1 MAQSLAANFWNR
13 MTHPFGGS
21 GSPNGIVENGTGPA
35 PSVGDRYMQTKAGTP
50 VWVVEN
56 VLSVTASR
64 YPLVRLTSEKYP
76 DLMKIVS
83 ISTLA
88 DHDEFTRAH

>member
-13 MTHPFGGS
+13 VTHPFASRGS
-21 GSPNGIVENGTGPA
+21 VEGMIDQSDYKE
-35 PSVGDRYMQTKAGTP
+35 PSVGDRYRQTKDGAP

-56 VLSVTASR
+56 ILSVTASR

-83 ISTLA
+83 ISALA
-88 DHDEFTRAH
+88 DHDEFTRAY